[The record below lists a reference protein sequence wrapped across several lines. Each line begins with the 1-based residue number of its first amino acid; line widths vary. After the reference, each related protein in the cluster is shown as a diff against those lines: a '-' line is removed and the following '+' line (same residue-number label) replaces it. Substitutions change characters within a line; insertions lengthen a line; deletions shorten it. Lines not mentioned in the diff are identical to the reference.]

1 MINLEEKY
9 LTEIKKILAKYLP
22 ENSKVY
28 VFGSRITD
36 KYKKYSDLDLAININ
51 NKQID
56 SEIILNLK
64 LDFENSLI
72 PIKVDIVDFNNIT
85 TEFRQIIQSNLV
97 ELDIAFV

>member
-9 LTEIKKILAKYLP
+9 LTEIKKILVKHLP
-22 ENSKVY
+22 ENSRVY

-56 SEIILNLK
+56 SDIILNLK

-85 TEFRQIIQSNLV
+85 LEFRQIIQSNLI